1 MTYSSD
7 IFQYDSPVPY
17 AEGLRLQRSF
27 HEERRQGLRPD
38 ALLLLEHP
46 PVITLGRNADSR
58 DVTTPSD
65 ELVRLGIEVHRV
77 ERGGRATYHGPGQIV
92 GYPVWRL
99 AERKLGI
106 RRLVE
111 GLETAMM
118 QTAEEFS
125 VKAFLRP
132 GLPGVFCE
140 EGKIGAVGLAVQG
153 GVTLHGFA
161 FNVDADLNHFRLIV
175 PCGLS
180 DIPAASLSSVLNRRI
195 ETETVRNSLIRNLGK
210 IFETSFRQ

>member
-1 MTYSSD
+1 MYNSD
-7 IFQYDSPVPY
+7 LFLFDSPVPY
-17 AEGLRLQRSF
+17 AEGLRLQRRF

-46 PVITLGRNADSR
+46 PVITLGRNADAR
-58 DVTTPSD
+58 DVTTPAD
-65 ELVRLGIEVHRV
+65 ELDRLGIDVHRI

-111 GLETAMM
+111 GLEAAML
-118 QTAEEFS
+118 QTAEDFGI
-125 VKAFLRP
+125 KAFRRP
-132 GLPGVFCE
+132 SLPGVFCA
-140 EGKIGAVGLAVQG
+140 EGKIGAIGLAVQG

-195 ETETVRNSLIRNLGK
+195 ETRTVRNSLIQNLEK
-210 IFETSFRQ
+210 VFDTSFRQ